1 MQALRN
7 ILHAAVNDKKVHNEL
22 ASIYENGLINNME
35 SEFHARCAAI
45 NVNSSSVYTKDLAL
59 FSKILYIVKC
69 ITTKIPEL
77 KDGYLCS
84 NLSVQPETIR
94 TLWLDMVQTV
104 YEEMF
109 MNNHSNNPF
118 LFSDNLSS
126 KRNMEITRSLCH
138 LIAKLFVEHLFF
150 NKSYLVY
157 YSECKSNFEAPLQ
170 LPTRESKHA

>member
-1 MQALRN
+1 LN
-7 ILHAAVNDKKVHNEL
+7 AAVNDKKVHNEL
-22 ASIYENGLINNME
+22 ANMYENLLIDNME
-35 SEFHARCAAI
+35 NDFHARCVAI
-45 NVNSSSVYTKDLAL
+45 NVNSTRVYTKDLAL
-59 FSKILYIVKC
+59 FSKLLYIIKC
-69 ITTKIPEL
+69 INTKVPDL
-77 KDGYLCS
+77 KDCYLCS
-84 NLSVQPETIR
+84 DLSVQPETIR
-94 TLWLDMVQTV
+94 VLWLDMVQSV

-157 YSECKSNFEAPLQ
+157 YSECKSKFEETLNF
-170 LPTRESKHA
+170 PTRESKHA